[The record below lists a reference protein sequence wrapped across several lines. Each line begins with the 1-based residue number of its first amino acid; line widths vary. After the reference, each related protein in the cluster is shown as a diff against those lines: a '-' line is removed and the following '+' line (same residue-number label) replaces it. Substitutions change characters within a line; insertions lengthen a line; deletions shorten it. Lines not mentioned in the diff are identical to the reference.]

1 MGVLERIGLNQCI
14 SLLLWPPEGRGN
26 YPPKGKGGALAPGG
40 PARLFSRLL
49 PEIVHLAADAHEHIH
64 LVPPQ
69 AGLAEKTAQGHQE
82 VVGIVAFEIVD
93 GEERFFEPGVEQGL
107 FLVRDAARLLAGI
120 VAERRL
126 RVHAA
131 DRLHAFVGKDED
143 GLRQIERRSLSCG
156 GDGYEALALLD
167 VGIAQAAIL
176 AAEDDGDPAAFV
188 EQGRDFPGGLFR
200 RQQPAPPAARAGSGA
215 EGQDVGGER
224 VAERRF
230 DLNGV
235 EQGLALGR
243 GQRPGFFLIPP
254 RGADERQAPAA
265 PCLAQARAAMPM
277 FSGNLVP
284 P

>member
-1 MGVLERIGLNQCI
+1 MLERIGLNQCI
-14 SLLLWPPEGRGN
+14 SFLLWPPEAGWN
-26 YPPKGKGGALAPGG
+26 YSPKGKGGALAPGG

-49 PEIVHLAADAHEHIH
+49 PEIAHLAADAHEHIH

-69 AGLAEKTAQGHQE
+69 AGLAEETAQGHQE

-143 GLRQIERRSLSCG
+143 GLRQIERRSLSSG

-176 AAEDDGDPAAFV
+176 AAEDDGDPAA
-188 EQGRDFPGGLFR
+188 RI
-200 RQQPAPPAARAGSGA
+200 AA
-215 EGQDVGGER
+215 
-224 VAERRF
+224 
-230 DLNGV
+230 
-235 EQGLALGR
+235 
-243 GQRPGFFLIPP
+243 
-254 RGADERQAPAA
+254 
-265 PCLAQARAAMPM
+265 
-277 FSGNLVP
+277 
-284 P
+284 